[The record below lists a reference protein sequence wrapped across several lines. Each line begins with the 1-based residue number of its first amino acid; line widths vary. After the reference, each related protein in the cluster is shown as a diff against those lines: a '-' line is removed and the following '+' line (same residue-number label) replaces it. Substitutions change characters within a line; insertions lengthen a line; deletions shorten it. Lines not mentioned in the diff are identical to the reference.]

1 MVAESLTRALSVSEA
16 GAARIP
22 LAQGVRAGHWVIL
35 TGLLPDDLGD
45 PQRPRSGEPAWLR
58 QSRSIWQNASA
69 LLRAGDADLSRLVRC
84 DQFFQDWRAVPFFH
98 QARRASC
105 GSYIAPSTSIL
116 LPELLIGGSAMVTDT
131 VAADGPAIEPIFPD
145 RLDIPATSSFVP
157 VVKAGSFVFVAGFL
171 AAYGAGDLG
180 GIAPAAKVP

>member
-22 LAQGVRAGHWVIL
+22 LARGVRAGHWVLL
-35 TGLLPDDLGD
+35 TGLLPDDVGD

-58 QSRSIWQNASA
+58 QSRSIWHNANA
-69 LLRAGDADLSRLVRC
+69 LLRTGGADLSRLVRC

-116 LPELLIGGSAMVTDT
+116 EPELLIGGSAMVTDMVA

-145 RLDIPATSSFVP
+145 RLDIPATSAFVP
-157 VVKAGSFVFVAGFL
+157 VVRAGSCVFVAGFL
-171 AAYGAGDLG
+171 AAHE
-180 GIAPAAKVP
+180 